1 MLDHDSPYEDRSQDL
16 IARVRK
22 MREMA
27 REQMDRFGDPA
38 EYDVEI
44 LHGKKSQPDVLQK
57 TVVERTV
64 HPGYDGAKP

>member
-22 MREMA
+22 MREAA
-27 REQMDRFGDPA
+27 REQMDRFGKPE

-44 LHGKKSQPDVLQK
+44 LHGRKSPPDVLQQ
-57 TVVERTV
+57 TAVESAA
-64 HPGYDGAKP
+64 HPDRDGAKP